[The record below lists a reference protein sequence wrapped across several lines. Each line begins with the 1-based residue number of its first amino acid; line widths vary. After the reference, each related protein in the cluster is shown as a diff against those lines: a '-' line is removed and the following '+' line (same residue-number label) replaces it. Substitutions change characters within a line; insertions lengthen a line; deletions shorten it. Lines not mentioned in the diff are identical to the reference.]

1 MDYLVETFKA
11 VAECDITTQQKL
23 SSQQFFSG
31 IFQTQR
37 ESNYSKWS
45 LKVMVGCHWQLTL
58 FFVIHLL
65 LQLELSFSATRG
77 QILLEG
83 ERGFSSVS
91 TLNCVLMLPTREL
104 FAKLFRPLSS
114 LHTFSLCHFLALL
127 GKLITLLSFYVW
139 IAFVFGFSLVQ
150 KRSYPKKCMNWVF
163 LLFFSLFMRAFAAW

>member
-104 FAKLFRPLSS
+104 FAKLF
-114 LHTFSLCHFLALL
+114 HYILL
-127 GKLITLLSFYVW
+127 
-139 IAFVFGFSLVQ
+139 AFVI
-150 KRSYPKKCMNWVF
+150 F
-163 LLFFSLFMRAFAAW
+163 LLFWANSSLFLVFMFESLLYLDFL